1 MFRKCNEVN
10 EEFFKNHPVLK
21 NHLPLLA
28 KIKSTFQPD
37 DDLIFLKAPGRVN
50 LIGEHTDYNMGPV
63 LPCAIDKE
71 IVFCLRKNDSA
82 AITVNN
88 VNPKF
93 SDLKFSISQLIDPY
107 AKGNWGNYI
116 KAGVKG
122 IIDHLQSNDYHNLS
136 DLCGFDAVVSG
147 TLPLAAGLSSS
158 SALVVA
164 AALSFVVINK
174 LNIEKLEIAEIC
186 AKSEHFVGTAGGG
199 MDQAASLLGK
209 KNSFLKMEFNP
220 LRIEPILAPDG
231 LQLVLFHSLIEAE
244 KSGRAREEYNR
255 RVLECRMAVDHFEQ
269 YIVNERAIK
278 HSPVNYIGEI
288 KPERFHMDEL
298 ELDRY
303 VLKFL
308 DQLPNSFT
316 KSEFSQAL
324 GSSEHEIIKKYQDIL
339 RSEHLAEPPG
349 GFKIKGRFK
358 HVYTE
363 CRRVD
368 YTVACLTENNLS
380 ELGGLLNASH
390 QSLSRDYEV
399 SLPEVDQLVK
409 IILRNGAAGARIM
422 GAGFGGMILAYTKNE
437 NKEQLIERTI
447 QDFYRPKHNVDVK
460 NCIFPCVVADGAG
473 EI

>member
-1 MFRKCNEVN
+1 LEKFVTTFRSDDA
-10 EEFFKNHPVLK
+10 
-21 NHLPLLA
+21 LL
-28 KIKSTFQPD
+28 
-37 DDLIFLKAPGRVN
+37 FLKAPGRVN

-71 IVFCLRKNDSA
+71 IVFCLRKNNSGE
-82 AITVNN
+82 ITVNN

-93 SDLKFSISQLIDPY
+93 SDLKFSIKHSIDPY
-107 AKGNWGNYI
+107 TKGNWGNYI

-122 IIDHLQSNDYHNLS
+122 VIDHLQSSNYHNLS
-136 DLCGFDAVVSG
+136 GLHGFDVVVSG

-164 AALSFVVINK
+164 SALSFVVINN

-209 KNSFLKMEFNP
+209 NNSFLKMEFNP
-220 LRIEPILAPDG
+220 LRIEPILAPEG

-244 KSGRAREEYNR
+244 KSGKAREEYNR
-255 RVLECRMAVDHFEQ
+255 RVLECRMSVDLFEQ
-269 YIVNERAIK
+269 YMVNKRVIQ

-288 KPERFHMDEL
+288 KPERFHMDEV
-298 ELDRY
+298 ELDQF

-308 DQLPNSFT
+308 DQLPNSFS
-316 KSEFSQAL
+316 KNEFSQAL
-324 GSSEHEIIKKYQDIL
+324 GISENEIIKKYHDIL
-339 RSEHLAEPPG
+339 RSDNWAEPTG

-368 YTVACLTENNLS
+368 YTVACLSENNLS

-390 QSLSRDYEV
+390 QSLSQDYEV

-437 NKEQLIERTI
+437 NKERLIERTI
-447 QDFYRPKHNVDVK
+447 HDFYHPRHKGDVE
-460 NCIFPCVVADGAG
+460 NCIFPCVASDGAG